1 MKKGSVVGAVDLPIV
16 IQFCATAFTY
26 YDQATAA
33 QEIFGHTLESLRGIK
48 YLYKYNVFQIAFV
61 VLARLTFVYHLI
73 FGWRRR
79 KPSGRFQLSS

>member
-1 MKKGSVVGAVDLPIV
+1 MKEGSVVEAVDLPMLYSS
-16 IQFCATAFTY
+16 FAY
-26 YDQATAA
+26 YDQAATA
-33 QEIFGHTLESLRGIK
+33 QEIFGHALESLRGIK

-61 VLARLTFVYHLI
+61 VLAGLTFVYYLI